1 MNEITHFQNIAQAVE
16 PSIAKNQQICLK
28 TAVTYVDNVVV
39 TDILPVLESQLL
51 AAIEKLGQEAVAALL
66 GDALGTASSSTPTTT
81 PPSTPAPTA
90 S

>member
-1 MNEITHFQNIAQAVE
+1 MSFLTVLESAATTVE
-16 PSIAKNQQICLK
+16 TDVVAGLK

>member
-1 MNEITHFQNIAQAVE
+1 MSFLTVVEQDAKDVENAVV
-16 PSIAKNQQICLK
+16 AGLK
-28 TAVTYVDNVVV
+28 TAITYVDNVVTV
-39 TDILPVLESQLL
+39 DFIPVLESQLL

>member
-1 MNEITHFQNIAQAVE
+1 MSFLTVVE
-16 PSIAKNQQICLK
+16 SAATNVETEVVAGLK

-39 TDILPVLESQLL
+39 TDILPVLETQLL

-66 GDALGTASSSTPTTT
+66 GDALGSTA
-81 PPSTPAPTA
+81 TPA